1 MTVGSY
7 VLARFSD
14 PEKLLPAIRTVQ
26 ACVPV
31 QRWHAV
37 DGHVH
42 LVMKVAAPAAAL
54 PDQIKRL
61 DGLDRLLT
69 YEIMLDAELNT
80 QIDPAMAQAYLFL
93 EVEITKL
100 DKVRTRLTAMPEV
113 LFCSTTRGGC
123 DLVALVSGGTF
134 DAIDHIINDK
144 IRMLDG
150 VLRLKQNYVIELTK
164 L

>member
-14 PEKLLPAIRTVQ
+14 PEKLLPAIRAVQ
-26 ACVPV
+26 ACEPV
-31 QRWHAV
+31 VRWSAV

-42 LVMKVAAPAAAL
+42 LVMKVATPAAAL
-54 PDQIKRL
+54 PEPLKRL
-61 DGLDRLLT
+61 EGVDRLLT
-69 YEIMLDAELNT
+69 YDILLDAEQNT
-80 QIDPAMAQAYLFL
+80 QIDPAMAHAYLFL

-100 DKVRTRLTAMPEV
+100 DKVRATLTAMPEV
-113 LFCSTTRGGC
+113 LFCSTTHGGC
-123 DLVALVSGGTF
+123 DLVALITGGNF
-134 DAIDHIINDK
+134 DAVDHIINDN

>member
-1 MTVGSY
+1 
-7 VLARFSD
+7 
-14 PEKLLPAIRTVQ
+14 
-26 ACVPV
+26 
-31 QRWHAV
+31 
-37 DGHVH
+37 
-42 LVMKVAAPAAAL
+42 
-54 PDQIKRL
+54 
-61 DGLDRLLT
+61 
-69 YEIMLDAELNT
+69 MLDAELNT

-100 DKVRTRLTAMPEV
+100 YKVRTRLTAMPEV

-123 DLVALVSGGTF
+123 DLVALVTGGTF